1 MSDTETF
8 EIYFDD
14 LSEDAKKRF
23 LSFLRLDDASDGN
36 YDTFPIATFEVEEDI
51 LRDNAKE
58 TKAKRRE
65 QKREE
70 MEKPEAV
77 KFT

>member
-23 LSFLRLDDASDGN
+23 LSFLRLDSPEDGN
-36 YDTFPIATFEVEEDI
+36 YDTFPIATFEIEESV
-51 LRDNAKE
+51 LKENAKE
-58 TKAKRRE
+58 TKDKRRK
-65 QKREE
+65 QKQEE
-70 MEKPEAV
+70 RKKPEAV
-77 KFT
+77 NFT

>member
-23 LSFLRLDDASDGN
+23 LSFLRLDSSEDIN
-36 YDTFPIATFEVEEDI
+36 YDVFPIATFEVEEEV
-51 LRDNAKE
+51 LKENAKE
-58 TKAKRRE
+58 TRDKRRK

-77 KFT
+77 NFT